1 MPPLSAG
8 RLTAVLG
15 PTNTG
20 KTYLAIERMLGHESG
35 MIGFPLR
42 LLARENYDRIVRIKG
57 ASQVALITGEEKI
70 APPGARY
77 FVCTVE
83 SMPLDRTVSFLAVDE
98 IQMAADP
105 ERGHFFTNRLLEAR
119 GTNETMLL
127 GADTIRPVLNR
138 LLPDI
143 DVVARPRFSNLSY
156 VGPKKATRLPRRS
169 AVVGF
174 SANEVYAIAEL
185 IRRQRGGTAIVMGAL
200 SPRTRNAQVDM
211 FQAGEVDYLV
221 ATDAIGMGLNMDVN
235 HVWFAS
241 LRKYDGRALRP
252 LRSVEIAQIAGRAGR
267 HMNDGT
273 FGTTVDVGPMDAEI
287 VEAIE
292 NHRFDPLRDIQWR
305 NSDLDFRSVPAL
317 IASLNEPPPHAALQ
331 RVREQDDQLAL
342 QTLST
347 HSEFLPRL
355 RTPQRVRLLW
365 EVCQVPDFRKTMT
378 EEHTLLLGQLFE
390 HLTQGGERLPE
401 DWIEGHVKRLERFDG
416 DIDTLM
422 ARIAHVRTWTYISHR
437 PDWIQRATHWQE
449 RARAIED
456 KLSDVLH
463 QRLTQR
469 FVDRRAALLVRRLH
483 DEGEMTTS
491 VAEAGEVSVEGEH
504 LGRIEGF
511 RFIPDAT
518 EGHADQKA
526 VMSAALRALRQDL
539 PARLQAFVSSA
550 DRDLVFDSQLR
561 ICWGGGPVARLQAS
575 GDILAP
581 KIEAL
586 PSDLLDGPARE
597 EVRKRAAAWVE
608 TRIRLGLSEMMDARA
623 TTELPAG
630 ARGVVFQL
638 CEHLGVLPR
647 RPIEQQLAELSE
659 EDRKA
664 LARLGVRVGV
674 YSLYFPSMLKP
685 VPIRLRAG
693 LWMIARNR
701 DTIPPLP
708 AEGRTSMDL
717 PRGSERD
724 FYSSIGYLPLG
735 DHAIR
740 ADMVERLAA
749 MARHAVRESRE
760 AARRAQ
766 FERENPPAPPEEVKP
781 QGETPQRTE
790 RGERNESR
798 RERRGRRDRQA
809 AAPPIP
815 AAATNEEISEWA
827 IVAAAFGEFEPVDE
841 ALTAGPGAA
850 EPAEAETETSRA
862 DAELAAANA
871 TSTSLADVD
880 APAAIERHEEAAQAE
895 SPLPLAEEA
904 PRDAESDRL
913 DEAAATEETR
923 AAAEETTAAEGAA
936 ALGAVTAEPVASG
949 EPEAAS
955 VEAASENQPAQAAA
969 GDGIAEE
976 PSTTE
981 ARVEKS
987 GAEETAAEQ
996 AGPESHGPD
1005 SDGTERAGTEGTSTA
1020 AIQAGAE
1027 QRPAGPRSLPPGWFR
1042 ATPQMMSLVGC
1053 SEPEMANVLA
1063 ALGYRVHP
1071 PTEEFGP
1078 LYAYSVKSRFVRER
1092 EEQRE
1097 RQRQQQ
1103 RQQQRDQRD
1112 QRRRERPERPSER
1125 HFFAAF
1131 GQTAPD
1137 RSDRGRDGPPRD
1149 GQRQEGQRYDGPRR
1163 DGPRND
1169 GPRHDGPRHD
1179 GPRPDGPTNRGPG
1192 DRGPREER
1200 RGPRPPRRD
1209 GNEPALRL
1217 YATTEKKGDAPADS
1231 PFAKLL
1237 ELKLGGKK

>member
-1 MPPLSAG
+1 MSLSSAAG

-42 LLARENYDRIVRIKG
+42 LLARENYDRIVQVKG

-83 SMPLDRTVSFLAVDE
+83 SMPLDRIVSFLAVDE
-98 IQMAADP
+98 VQMAADP
-105 ERGHFFTNRLLEAR
+105 ERGHFFTDRLLHAR
-119 GTNETMLL
+119 GTHETMLL

-143 DVVARPRFSNLSY
+143 DVVARPRFSKLAY

-174 SANEVYAIAEL
+174 SASEVYAIAEL
-185 IRRQRGGTAIVMGAL
+185 IRRQRGGTAIVMGAM

-211 FQAGEVDYLV
+211 FQSGEVDYLV

-241 LRKYDGRALRP
+241 LRKYDGRSLRP
-252 LRSVEIAQIAGRAGR
+252 LRNVELAQIAGRAGR

-273 FGTTVDVGPMDAEI
+273 FGTTAEVGGLEPEV

-292 NHRFDPLRDIQWR
+292 NHRFDPLRDIEWR
-305 NSDLDFRSVPAL
+305 NNELDFRSVPAL
-317 IASLNEPPPHAALQ
+317 IASLNRPPPHAALQ

-342 QTLST
+342 QTLSAQ
-347 HSEFLPRL
+347 SDFLPRL
-355 RTPQRVRLLW
+355 HTLKRVKLLW

-378 EEHTLLLGQLFE
+378 EEHTRLLGQLFE

-401 DWIEGHVKRLERFDG
+401 DWIESHVQRLERYDG

-469 FVDRRAALLVRRLH
+469 FVDRRAALLVRRLR

-491 VAEAGEVSVEGEH
+491 VAAAGEVSVEGEH

-511 RFIPDAT
+511 RFVPDAS
-518 EGHADQKA
+518 EGQTDQKA
-526 VMSAALRALRQDL
+526 VLSAALRALRQDL
-539 PARLQAFVSSA
+539 PVRLQAFASSA
-550 DRDLVFDSQLR
+550 DGELVFDSQLR
-561 ICWGGGPVARLQAS
+561 VCWGGGPIARLLPS

-581 KIEAL
+581 KVEVL
-586 PSDLLDGPARE
+586 SSDLLDGPARE

-608 TRIRLGLSEMMDARA
+608 TRIRLGLSELMDARA
-623 TTELPAG
+623 TAELPAG
-630 ARGVVFQL
+630 ARGIIFQL
-638 CEHLGVLPR
+638 CEGLGVLPR
-647 RPIEQQLAELSE
+647 RPIEQQLAELGE

-701 DTIPPLP
+701 ETIPPLP

-717 PRGSERD
+717 PRDAERE
-724 FYSSIGYLPLG
+724 FYATIGYLPLG

-749 MARHAVRESRE
+749 MARQAVRESRE

-766 FERENPPAPPEEVKP
+766 QEKKPQREAKPDVPAP
-781 QGETPQRTE
+781 
-790 RGERNESR
+790 
-798 RERRGRRDRQA
+798 A
-809 AAPPIP
+809 AAPS
-815 AAATNEEISEWA
+815 ADEISEWA
-827 IVAAAFGEFEPVDE
+827 IVAAAFGEDEPAPAPEPVVEAAPVE
-841 ALTAGPGAA
+841 ALA
-850 EPAEAETETSRA
+850 
-862 DAELAAANA
+862 
-871 TSTSLADVD
+871 V
-880 APAAIERHEEAAQAE
+880 
-895 SPLPLAEEA
+895 EA
-904 PRDAESDRL
+904 PPI
-913 DEAAATEETR
+913 EALP
-923 AAAEETTAAEGAA
+923 AAEESKPEET
-936 ALGAVTAEPVASG
+936 VTAEPAPTDEPPPVQAEAS
-949 EPEAAS
+949 PEEVKA
-955 VEAASENQPAQAAA
+955 EAPA
-969 GDGIAEE
+969 AEE
-976 PSTTE
+976 AKTE
-981 ARVEKS
+981 EPK
-987 GAEETAAEQ
+987 AEEAKK
-996 AGPESHGPD
+996 
-1005 SDGTERAGTEGTSTA
+1005 
-1020 AIQAGAE
+1020 
-1027 QRPAGPRSLPPGWFR
+1027 GPRPLPPGWFR
-1042 ATPQMMSLVGC
+1042 AAPQMMSLVGC
-1053 SEPEMANVLA
+1053 SEPEMANVLQG
-1063 ALGYRVHP
+1063 LGYRVHP
-1071 PTEEFGP
+1071 PSEENGP
-1078 LYAYSVKSRFVRER
+1078 LYAFSIKPRFVRER

-1097 RQRQQQ
+1097 RERLQQ
-1103 RQQQRDQRD
+1103 RQQRD
-1112 QRRRERPERPSER
+1112 QRRRERPERPNER
-1125 HFFAAF
+1125 QFFAD
-1131 GQTAPD
+1131 T
-1137 RSDRGRDGPPRD
+1137 PRPEKGKD
-1149 GQRQEGQRYDGPRR
+1149 ER
-1163 DGPRND
+1163 
-1169 GPRHDGPRHD
+1169 RHDGPRQE
-1179 GPRPDGPTNRGPG
+1179 GPRQEGAPNKGPPNKGPRTEG
-1192 DRGPREER
+1192 DRPRDDR

-1209 GNEPALRL
+1209 SGGPALRL
-1217 YATTEKKGDAPADS
+1217 YATTEKKSDAPAADS

>member
-1 MPPLSAG
+1 MSLISAGG

-42 LLARENYDRIVRIKG
+42 LLARENYDRIVQVKG

-83 SMPLDRTVSFLAVDE
+83 SMPLDRQVSFLAVDE
-98 IQMAADP
+98 VQMAADP
-105 ERGHFFTNRLLEAR
+105 ERGHFFTDRLLYAR

-143 DVVARPRFSNLSY
+143 DVVARPRFSKLTY

-174 SANEVYAIAEL
+174 SASEVYAIAEL

-200 SPRTRNAQVDM
+200 SPRTRNAQVEM
-211 FQAGEVDYLV
+211 FQSGEVDYLV

-241 LRKYDGRALRP
+241 LRKYDGRSLRP
-252 LRSVEIAQIAGRAGR
+252 LRNVELAQIAGRAGR

-273 FGTTVDVGPMDAEI
+273 FGTTADVGGLEPEV

-292 NHRFDPLRDIQWR
+292 NHRFDPLRDVQWR
-305 NSDLDFRSVPAL
+305 NSELDFRSVPAL
-317 IASLNEPPPHAALQ
+317 IASLNRPPPHPALQ

-355 RTPQRVRLLW
+355 HTPKRVKLLW

-378 EEHTLLLGQLFE
+378 EEHTRLLGQLFE

-401 DWIEGHVKRLERFDG
+401 DWIESHVQRLERYDG

-469 FVDRRAALLVRRLH
+469 FVDRRAALLVRRLR

-491 VAEAGEVSVEGEH
+491 VAAAGEVSVEGEH
-504 LGRIEGF
+504 LGRVEGF
-511 RFIPDAT
+511 RFVADAT

-526 VMSAALRALRQDL
+526 VLSAALRALRQDL
-539 PARLQAFVSSA
+539 PARLQAFASSA
-550 DRDLVFDSQLR
+550 DGELVFDSQLR
-561 ICWGGGPVARLQAS
+561 VCWGGGPVARLLPS

-581 KIEAL
+581 KVEVL

-608 TRIRLGLSEMMDARA
+608 TRIRLGLSELMDARA
-623 TTELPAG
+623 TAELPAG
-630 ARGVVFQL
+630 ARGIIFQL
-638 CEHLGVLPR
+638 CEGLGVLPR
-647 RPIEQQLAELSE
+647 RPIEQQLAELGE

-701 DTIPPLP
+701 ETIPPLP

-717 PRGSERD
+717 PPGADRE
-724 FYSSIGYLPLG
+724 FYATIGYLPLG

-749 MARHAVRESRE
+749 MARQAVRESRE

-766 FERENPPAPPEEVKP
+766 QEKKPARQAEPATPAP
-781 QGETPQRTE
+781 
-790 RGERNESR
+790 
-798 RERRGRRDRQA
+798 A
-809 AAPPIP
+809 AAPS
-815 AAATNEEISEWA
+815 ADEISEWA
-827 IVAAAFGEFEPVDE
+827 IVAAAFGEE
-841 ALTAGPGAA
+841 
-850 EPAEAETETSRA
+850 EPAPAPEAAVEAPPVEASPV
-862 DAELAAANA
+862 AANA
-871 TSTSLADVD
+871 V
-880 APAAIERHEEAAQAE
+880 P
-895 SPLPLAEEA
+895 
-904 PRDAESDRL
+904 
-913 DEAAATEETR
+913 EET
-923 AAAEETTAAEGAA
+923 
-936 ALGAVTAEPVASG
+936 VTAEPAASTDEPRVQAEAVPEEAKAEGPSG
-949 EPEAAS
+949 EEAK
-955 VEAASENQPAQAAA
+955 
-969 GDGIAEE
+969 AEE
-976 PSTTE
+976 P
-981 ARVEKS
+981 R
-987 GAEETAAEQ
+987 AEETKK
-996 AGPESHGPD
+996 GPEE
-1005 SDGTERAGTEGTSTA
+1005 TKK
-1020 AIQAGAE
+1020 
-1027 QRPAGPRSLPPGWFR
+1027 GPRPLPPGWFR
-1042 ATPQMMSLVGC
+1042 AAPQMMSLVGC
-1053 SEPEMANVLA
+1053 SEPEMANVLQG
-1063 ALGYRVHP
+1063 LGYRVHP
-1071 PTEEFGP
+1071 PSEENGP
-1078 LYAYSVKSRFVRER
+1078 LFAFSMKPRFVRER

-1097 RQRQQQ
+1097 RERLQQ
-1103 RQQQRDQRD
+1103 RQQRD
-1112 QRRRERPERPSER
+1112 QRRRERPERPNER
-1125 HFFAAF
+1125 QFF
-1131 GQTAPD
+1131 TD
-1137 RSDRGRDGPPRD
+1137 SPRPEKD
-1149 GQRQEGQRYDGPRR
+1149 KDQRRR
-1163 DGPRND
+1163 DGPRQD
-1169 GPRHDGPRHD
+1169 GPRQEGAPSK
-1179 GPRPDGPTNRGPG
+1179 GPRPEG
-1192 DRGPREER
+1192 DRPRDDR
-1200 RGPRPPRRD
+1200 RGSRPPRRD
-1209 GNEPALRL
+1209 SGGPALRL
-1217 YATTEKKGDAPADS
+1217 YATTEKKSEGPPPDS

>member
-1 MPPLSAG
+1 MSLTSAGG

-42 LLARENYDRIVRIKG
+42 LLARENYDRIVKVKG
-57 ASQVALITGEEKI
+57 TAQVALITGEEKI

-83 SMPLDRTVSFLAVDE
+83 SMPVDRQVSFLAVDE
-98 IQMAADP
+98 VQMAADP
-105 ERGHFFTNRLLEAR
+105 ERGHFFTDRILHAR
-119 GTNETMLL
+119 GTHETMLL

-143 DVVARPRFSNLSY
+143 DVVARPRFSKLTY
-156 VGPKKATRLPRRS
+156 VGPRKATRLPRRS

-211 FQAGEVDYLV
+211 FQSGEVDYLV

-241 LRKYDGRALRP
+241 LRKYDGRSLRP
-252 LRSVEIAQIAGRAGR
+252 LRNVELAQIAGRAGR

-273 FGTTVDVGPMDAEI
+273 FGTTAEVGGLEPEV

-292 NHRFDPLRDIQWR
+292 NHRFDPLRDVQWR
-305 NSDLDFRSVPAL
+305 NSDLNFGSVPAL
-317 IASLNEPPPHAALQ
+317 IASLNKPPFHAALQ

-355 RTPQRVRLLW
+355 HAPQRVRLLW

-378 EEHTLLLGQLFE
+378 EEHTRLLGQLFG

-401 DWIEGHVKRLERFDG
+401 DWIDSHIKRLERYDG

-437 PDWIQRATHWQE
+437 PDWIQRSVHWQE
-449 RARAIED
+449 RTRAIED

-469 FVDRRAALLVRRLH
+469 FVDRRAALLVRRLR
-483 DEGEMTTS
+483 DEGEMTSS

-511 RFIPDAT
+511 RFVPDTT
-518 EGHADQKA
+518 EGQTDQKA
-526 VMSAALRALRQDL
+526 VLSAALRALRQDL
-539 PARLQAFVSSA
+539 PARLQAFTNA
-550 DRDLVFDSQLR
+550 PDGELVFDAQLR
-561 ICWGGGPVARLQAS
+561 VCWGGGPVARLLPS
-575 GDILAP
+575 GDVLAP
-581 KIEAL
+581 KVEAL

-597 EVRKRAAAWVE
+597 EVRKRAATWVE
-608 TRIRLGLSEMMDARA
+608 TRIRLGLSELMDARA
-623 TTELPAG
+623 TAELPAG
-630 ARGVVFQL
+630 ARGIVFQL
-638 CEHLGVLPR
+638 CEGLGVLAR
-647 RPIEQQLAELSE
+647 RPIEDQLAQLGE

-664 LARLGVRVGV
+664 LAKLGVRVGV

-693 LWMIARNR
+693 LWMVANSRE
-701 DTIPPLP
+701 TIPPLP

-717 PRGSERD
+717 PQGAERA
-724 FYSSIGYLPLG
+724 FYAAIGYLPLG
-735 DHAIR
+735 NHAIR

-760 AARRAQ
+760 AARRGQQQARKP
-766 FERENPPAPPEEVKP
+766 ESSSEGSGNPNASASPA
-781 QGETPQRTE
+781 
-790 RGERNESR
+790 
-798 RERRGRRDRQA
+798 D
-809 AAPPIP
+809 
-815 AAATNEEISEWA
+815 EISEWA
-827 IVAAAFGEFEPVDE
+827 IVAAAFGEME
-841 ALTAGPGAA
+841 
-850 EPAEAETETSRA
+850 
-862 DAELAAANA
+862 
-871 TSTSLADVD
+871 
-880 APAAIERHEEAAQAE
+880 
-895 SPLPLAEEA
+895 
-904 PRDAESDRL
+904 
-913 DEAAATEETR
+913 
-923 AAAEETTAAEGAA
+923 
-936 ALGAVTAEPVASG
+936 
-949 EPEAAS
+949 
-955 VEAASENQPAQAAA
+955 PAQAAETPA
-969 GDGIAEE
+969 
-976 PSTTE
+976 E
-981 ARVEKS
+981 ARPVEAATPEAPTVDS
-987 GAEETAAEQ
+987 ETTDGETSEAAAPAATPEESAAETPQAEQ
-996 AGPESHGPD
+996 APPG
-1005 SDGTERAGTEGTSTA
+1005 AGTAEPATA
-1020 AIQAGAE
+1020 EAAAPPAE
-1027 QRPAGPRSLPPGWFR
+1027 EVRPAGPRPLPPGWFR

-1053 SEPEMANVLA
+1053 SEPEMANVLR

-1071 PTEEFGP
+1071 PSEEHGP
-1078 LYAYSVKSRFVRER
+1078 LHAFSVKPRFVRER

-1097 RQRQQQ
+1097 RQRQQL
-1103 RQQQRDQRD
+1103 RQQRD
-1112 QRRRERPERPSER
+1112 QRRRERPDRSSER
-1125 HFFAAF
+1125 QFFADSPR
-1131 GQTAPD
+1131 PD
-1137 RSDRGRDGPPRD
+1137 RGPDRNKDERRREVPPRDGPSKDRRESRPPGDGPPRED
-1149 GQRQEGQRYDGPRR
+1149 
-1163 DGPRND
+1163 
-1169 GPRHDGPRHD
+1169 
-1179 GPRPDGPTNRGPG
+1179 
-1192 DRGPREER
+1192 R

-1209 GNEPALRL
+1209 AGGPALRL
-1217 YATTEKKGDAPADS
+1217 YATTEKKGDATADS

>member
-1 MPPLSAG
+1 MPTVASASG

-42 LLARENYDRIVRIKG
+42 LLARENYERIVAVKG
-57 ASQVALITGEEKI
+57 AKQVALITGEEKI
-70 APPGARY
+70 SPPGARY

-83 SMPLDRTVSFLAVDE
+83 SMPVERPVSFLAVDE
-98 IQMAADP
+98 VQMAADP
-105 ERGHFFTNRLLEAR
+105 ERGHFFTDRLLHAR
-119 GTNETMLL
+119 GMNETMLL

-143 DVVARPRFSNLSY
+143 DIVARPRFSKLSY
-156 VGPKKATRLPRRS
+156 VGTKKATRLPRRS

-174 SANEVYAIAEL
+174 SAGEVYEIAEL
-185 IRRQRGGTAIVMGAL
+185 IRRQRGGTAIVMGAM

-211 FQAGEVDYLV
+211 FQSGEVDYLV

-241 LRKYDGRALRP
+241 LRKFDGRGSRP
-252 LRSVEIAQIAGRAGR
+252 LRAVELAQIAGRAGR

-273 FGTTVDVGPMDAEI
+273 FGTTADVSGLEPEI

-292 NHRFDPLRDIQWR
+292 NHRFDPLRDVQWR
-305 NSDLDFRSVPAL
+305 NSDLDFRTVPAL
-317 IASLNEPPPHAALQ
+317 IASLNVAPDHATLQ

-342 QTLST
+342 QTLAAQSD
-347 HSEFLPRL
+347 FLPRM

-378 EEHTLLLGQLFE
+378 EEHTRLLGQLFG

-401 DWIEGHVKRLERFDG
+401 DWIDSHVKRLEHFDG

-437 PDWIQRATHWQE
+437 PDWIQRAAHWQE

-456 KLSDVLH
+456 RLSDALH

-469 FVDRRAALLVRRLH
+469 FVDRRAALLVRRLR

-491 VAEAGEVSVEGEH
+491 VAAAGEVTVEGEH

-511 RFIPDAT
+511 RFVPDTA
-518 EGHADQKA
+518 ESHADQKA

-539 PARLQAFVSSA
+539 PARLQAFAGSA
-550 DRDLVFDSQLR
+550 DGEIVFDSQLR
-561 ICWGGGPVARLQAS
+561 VCWGGGPVARLLPS

-581 KIEAL
+581 KVEAL
-586 PSDLLDGPARE
+586 ATDLLDGPARE

-608 TRIRLGLSEMMDARA
+608 TRIRLGLSELMDARA
-623 TTELPAG
+623 TAELPAG

-638 CEHLGVLPR
+638 SEGLGVLSR
-647 RPIEQQLAELSE
+647 RPIEDQLAQLGD

-674 YSLYFPSMLKP
+674 YSIYFPSMLKP

-693 LWMIARNR
+693 LWMTARNR
-701 DTIPPLP
+701 ETIPPLP

-717 PRGSERD
+717 PKDAERD
-724 FYSSIGYLPLG
+724 FYATIGYLPLG

-749 MARHAVRESRE
+749 MARQAVRESRE
-760 AARRAQ
+760 TARRTQ
-766 FERENPPAPPEEVKP
+766 QEKKPAP
-781 QGETPQRTE
+781 GATP
-790 RGERNESR
+790 
-798 RERRGRRDRQA
+798 
-809 AAPPIP
+809 AAPST
-815 AAATNEEISEWA
+815 AAPSSSASADEISEWA
-827 IVAAAFGEFEPVDE
+827 IVAAAFGESEPAPEAPVAEAPAIEASVVETPVVEAGTAEAPSSDAPVGDEPV
-841 ALTAGPGAA
+841 
-850 EPAEAETETSRA
+850 PAEA
-862 DAELAAANA
+862 
-871 TSTSLADVD
+871 
-880 APAAIERHEEAAQAE
+880 
-895 SPLPLAEEA
+895 
-904 PRDAESDRL
+904 
-913 DEAAATEETR
+913 
-923 AAAEETTAAEGAA
+923 AAAE
-936 ALGAVTAEPVASG
+936 ASK
-949 EPEAAS
+949 EEKKPE
-955 VEAASENQPAQAAA
+955 
-969 GDGIAEE
+969 
-976 PSTTE
+976 
-981 ARVEKS
+981 
-987 GAEETAAEQ
+987 
-996 AGPESHGPD
+996 
-1005 SDGTERAGTEGTSTA
+1005 
-1020 AIQAGAE
+1020 
-1027 QRPAGPRSLPPGWFR
+1027 GPRPLQPGHFR

-1053 SEPEMANVLA
+1053 SEPEMANVMQ

-1071 PTEEFGP
+1071 PSEASGP
-1078 LYAYSVKSRFVRER
+1078 LHSFSMKPRFVRER

-1097 RQRQQQ
+1097 RQRLQQ
-1103 RQQQRDQRD
+1103 RQQREQQ
-1112 QRRRERPERPSER
+1112 RRERPERPPNER
-1125 HFFAAF
+1125 QFFAD
-1131 GQTAPD
+1131 AP
-1137 RSDRGRDGPPRD
+1137 RQDRGKDGPRTSGPRND
-1149 GQRQEGQRYDGPRR
+1149 APRYDGPRK

-1169 GPRHDGPRHD
+1169 GPRKDGPRQ
-1179 GPRPDGPTNRGPG
+1179 
-1192 DRGPREER
+1192 DRGGPPR
-1200 RGPRPPRRD
+1200 GARPPRRD
-1209 GNEPALRL
+1209 SGGPALRL
-1217 YATTEKKGDAPADS
+1217 YATTETKSDAPAADS

>member
-1 MPPLSAG
+1 MPPASASG

-42 LLARENYDRIVRIKG
+42 LLARENYDRIVAIKG
-57 ASQVALITGEEKI
+57 AKQVALITGEEKI

-83 SMPLDRTVSFLAVDE
+83 SMPVDRPVSFLAVDE
-98 IQMAADP
+98 VQMAADP
-105 ERGHFFTNRLLEAR
+105 ERGHFFTDRLLHAR
-119 GTNETMLL
+119 GMNETMLL

-143 DVVARPRFSNLSY
+143 DMVARPRFSKLSY
-156 VGPKKATRLPRRS
+156 VGSKKATRLPRRS

-174 SANEVYAIAEL
+174 SANEVYEIAEL
-185 IRRQRGGTAIVMGAL
+185 VRRQRGGTAIVMGAM

-211 FQAGEVDYLV
+211 FQSGEVDYLV

-241 LRKYDGRALRP
+241 LRKFDGRSSRP
-252 LRSVEIAQIAGRAGR
+252 LRAVELAQIAGRAGR

-273 FGTTVDVGPMDAEI
+273 FGTTADVSGLEPEV

-292 NHRFDPLRDIQWR
+292 NHRFDPLREVQWR
-305 NSDLDFRSVPAL
+305 NSDLDFRTVPAL
-317 IASLNEPPPHAALQ
+317 IASLNVPPDHAALQ

-342 QTLST
+342 QTLAA
-347 HSEFLPRL
+347 HSDFLPRV

-378 EEHTLLLGQLFE
+378 EEHTRLLGQLFG

-401 DWIEGHVKRLERFDG
+401 DWIESHVKRLEHFDG

-456 KLSDVLH
+456 RLSDALH

-469 FVDRRAALLVRRLH
+469 FVDRRAALLVRRLR

-491 VAEAGEVSVEGEH
+491 VAAAGEVTVEGEH

-511 RFIPDAT
+511 RFVPDAA
-518 EGHADQKA
+518 ESHADQKA

-539 PARLQAFVSSA
+539 PARLQAFAGSA
-550 DRDLVFDSQLR
+550 DGEIVFDSQLR
-561 ICWGGGPVARLQAS
+561 VCWGGGPVARLLPS

-581 KIEAL
+581 KVEAL
-586 PSDLLDGPARE
+586 ATDLLDGPARE
-597 EVRKRAAAWVE
+597 EVRKRAATWVE
-608 TRIRLGLSEMMDARA
+608 TRIRLGLSELMDARA

-638 CEHLGVLPR
+638 CEGLGMLSR
-647 RPIEQQLAELSE
+647 RPIEDQLAQLGE

-674 YSLYFPSMLKP
+674 YSIYFPSMLKP

-693 LWMIARNR
+693 LWMVARNR
-701 DTIPPLP
+701 ETIPPLP

-717 PRGSERD
+717 PQGAERE
-724 FYSSIGYLPLG
+724 FYATIGYLPLG
-735 DHAIR
+735 NHAIR

-749 MARHAVRESRE
+749 MARQAVRESRE
-760 AARRAQ
+760 TARRAQ
-766 FERENPPAPPEEVKP
+766 QDKKPAASASPAVSAPPA
-781 QGETPQRTE
+781 T
-790 RGERNESR
+790 
-798 RERRGRRDRQA
+798 
-809 AAPPIP
+809 IP
-815 AAATNEEISEWA
+815 STDEISEWA
-827 IVAAAFGEFEPVDE
+827 IVAAAFGESEPAPQPETPAEQEPEAPAVEAPAVEAQADAAPAVD
-841 ALTAGPGAA
+841 AA
-850 EPAEAETETSRA
+850 VSDEPAPAEAATADTATEP
-862 DAELAAANA
+862 A
-871 TSTSLADVD
+871 T
-880 APAAIERHEEAAQAE
+880 AE
-895 SPLPLAEEA
+895 SAGVATAPIEEPKEA
-904 PRDAESDRL
+904 PK
-913 DEAAATEETR
+913 
-923 AAAEETTAAEGAA
+923 
-936 ALGAVTAEPVASG
+936 
-949 EPEAAS
+949 PE
-955 VEAASENQPAQAAA
+955 
-969 GDGIAEE
+969 
-976 PSTTE
+976 
-981 ARVEKS
+981 
-987 GAEETAAEQ
+987 
-996 AGPESHGPD
+996 
-1005 SDGTERAGTEGTSTA
+1005 
-1020 AIQAGAE
+1020 
-1027 QRPAGPRSLPPGWFR
+1027 GPRPLLPGHFR

-1053 SEPEMANVLA
+1053 SEPEMANVML

-1071 PTEEFGP
+1071 PSEQTGP
-1078 LYAYSVKSRFVRER
+1078 LHSFSMKPRFVRER

-1097 RQRQQQ
+1097 RQRLQQ
-1103 RQQQRDQRD
+1103 RQQREQQ
-1112 QRRRERPERPSER
+1112 RRERPERPPNER
-1125 HFFAAF
+1125 QFFAD
-1131 GQTAPD
+1131 APRQD
-1137 RSDRGRDGPPRD
+1137 RGKDGPRTGAPRSDAPRSD
-1149 GQRQEGQRYDGPRR
+1149 AARNDGPRR
-1163 DGPRND
+1163 DGPRSDGPRND
-1169 GPRHDGPRHD
+1169 GPRKDGSRQ
-1179 GPRPDGPTNRGPG
+1179 
-1192 DRGPREER
+1192 DRGGPPR
-1200 RGPRPPRRD
+1200 GARPPRRD
-1209 GNEPALRL
+1209 SGGPALRL
-1217 YATTEKKGDAPADS
+1217 YATTETKSDAPAADS

>member
-1 MPPLSAG
+1 MPSAASASG

-42 LLARENYDRIVRIKG
+42 LLARENYERIVSVKG
-57 ASQVALITGEEKI
+57 VKQVALITGEEKI

-83 SMPLDRTVSFLAVDE
+83 SMPVERPVSFLAIDE

-105 ERGHFFTNRLLEAR
+105 ERGHFFTDRLLHAR
-119 GTNETMLL
+119 GMNETMLL

-143 DVVARPRFSNLSY
+143 DVVARPRFSKLSY
-156 VGPKKATRLPRRS
+156 VGAKKATRLPRRS

-174 SANEVYAIAEL
+174 SAGEVYEIAEL
-185 IRRQRGGTAIVMGAL
+185 IRRQRGGTAIVMGAM

-211 FQAGEVDYLV
+211 FQSGEVDYLV

-241 LRKYDGRALRP
+241 LRKFDGRGSRP
-252 LRSVEIAQIAGRAGR
+252 LRAVELAQIAGRAGR

-273 FGTTVDVGPMDAEI
+273 FGTTADVSGLEPEI

-305 NSDLDFRSVPAL
+305 NSDLDFRTVPAL
-317 IASLNEPPPHAALQ
+317 IASLNVAPDHPTLQ

-342 QTLST
+342 QTLAAQSD
-347 HSEFLPRL
+347 FLPRM

-378 EEHTLLLGQLFE
+378 EEHTRLLGQLFE

-401 DWIEGHVKRLERFDG
+401 DWIDSHVKRLEHFDG

-437 PDWIQRATHWQE
+437 PDWIQRASHWQE
-449 RARAIED
+449 RTRAIED
-456 KLSDVLH
+456 RLSDALH

-469 FVDRRAALLVRRLH
+469 FVDRRAALLVRRLR

-491 VAEAGEVSVEGEH
+491 VAAAGEVTVEGEH

-511 RFIPDAT
+511 RFVPDAA
-518 EGHADQKA
+518 ESHADQKA

-539 PARLQAFVSSA
+539 PARLQAFAGSA
-550 DRDLVFDSQLR
+550 DGEIVFDSQLR
-561 ICWGGGPVARLQAS
+561 VCWGGGPVARLLPS

-581 KIEAL
+581 KVEAL
-586 PSDLLDGPARE
+586 ATDLLDGPARE
-597 EVRKRAAAWVE
+597 EVRKRAATWVE
-608 TRIRLGLSEMMDARA
+608 TRIRLGLSELMDARA
-623 TTELPAG
+623 TAELPAG

-638 CEHLGVLPR
+638 CESLGVLSR
-647 RPIEQQLAELSE
+647 RPIEDQLAQLGDD
-659 EDRKA
+659 DRKA

-674 YSLYFPSMLKP
+674 YSIYFPSMLKP

-701 DTIPPLP
+701 ETIPPLP

-717 PRGSERD
+717 PKDAERD
-724 FYSSIGYLPLG
+724 FYATIGYLPLG

-749 MARHAVRESRE
+749 MARQAVRESRE
-760 AARRAQ
+760 TARRTQ
-766 FERENPPAPPEEVKP
+766 PEKKPAVDAASTAP
-781 QGETPQRTE
+781 
-790 RGERNESR
+790 SA
-798 RERRGRRDRQA
+798 A
-809 AAPPIP
+809 AAPSGSPS
-815 AAATNEEISEWA
+815 AEEISEWA
-827 IVAAAFGEFEPVDE
+827 IVAAAFGES
-841 ALTAGPGAA
+841 
-850 EPAEAETETSRA
+850 EPAPAPEAPV
-862 DAELAAANA
+862 AEAVAVEAP
-871 TSTSLADVD
+871 VVE
-880 APAAIERHEEAAQAE
+880 APAVEAPAVEA
-895 SPLPLAEEA
+895 SVAEEPA
-904 PRDAESDRL
+904 SDALVADQT
-913 DEAAATEETR
+913 AATET
-923 AAAEETTAAEGAA
+923 
-936 ALGAVTAEPVASG
+936 P
-949 EPEAAS
+949 PEA
-955 VEAASENQPAQAAA
+955 
-969 GDGIAEE
+969 
-976 PSTTE
+976 
-981 ARVEKS
+981 KK
-987 GAEETAAEQ
+987 
-996 AGPESHGPD
+996 PE
-1005 SDGTERAGTEGTSTA
+1005 
-1020 AIQAGAE
+1020 
-1027 QRPAGPRSLPPGWFR
+1027 GPRPLQPGHFR

-1053 SEPEMANVLA
+1053 SEPEMANVMQ

-1071 PTEEFGP
+1071 PTEATGP
-1078 LYAYSVKSRFVRER
+1078 LHSFSMKPRFVRER

-1103 RQQQRDQRD
+1103 REQRDQRD
-1112 QRRRERPERPSER
+1112 QRRRDRPERPNER
-1125 HFFAAF
+1125 QFFAD
-1131 GQTAPD
+1131 TP
-1137 RSDRGRDGPPRD
+1137 RPPRGRD
-1149 GQRQEGQRYDGPRR
+1149 DGPRS
-1163 DGPRND
+1163 GPRPGG
-1169 GPRHDGPRHD
+1169 GPRADA
-1179 GPRPDGPTNRGPG
+1179 PRPDGPRTDAPRQDRNKDGRPPQENRGR
-1192 DRGPREER
+1192 DDR

-1209 GNEPALRL
+1209 SGGPALRL
-1217 YATTEKKGDAPADS
+1217 YATTETKGDATADS

>member
-1 MPPLSAG
+1 LLRPLARAKVVSMSLSSAAG

-42 LLARENYDRIVRIKG
+42 LLARENYDRIVQVKG

-83 SMPLDRTVSFLAVDE
+83 SMPLDRIVSFLAVDE
-98 IQMAADP
+98 VQMAADP
-105 ERGHFFTNRLLEAR
+105 ERGHFFTDRLLHAR
-119 GTNETMLL
+119 GTHETMLL

-143 DVVARPRFSNLSY
+143 DVVARPRFSKLAY

-174 SANEVYAIAEL
+174 SASEVYAIAEL
-185 IRRQRGGTAIVMGAL
+185 IRRQRGGTAIVMGAM

-211 FQAGEVDYLV
+211 FQSGEVDYLV

-241 LRKYDGRALRP
+241 LRKYDGRSLRP
-252 LRSVEIAQIAGRAGR
+252 LHNVELAQIAGRAGR

-273 FGTTVDVGPMDAEI
+273 FGTTADVGGLEPEV

-292 NHRFDPLRDIQWR
+292 NHRFDPLRDVQWR
-305 NSDLDFRSVPAL
+305 NNELDFRSVPAL
-317 IASLNEPPPHAALQ
+317 IASLNRPPPHAALQ

-342 QTLST
+342 QTLSA

-355 RTPQRVRLLW
+355 HTLKRVKLLW

-378 EEHTLLLGQLFE
+378 EEHTRLLGQLFE

-401 DWIEGHVKRLERFDG
+401 DWIESHVQRLERYDG

-437 PDWIQRATHWQE
+437 PDWIQRAVHWQE

-469 FVDRRAALLVRRLH
+469 FVDRRAALLVRRLR

-491 VAEAGEVSVEGEH
+491 VAAAGEVSVEGEH

-511 RFIPDAT
+511 RFVPDAS
-518 EGHADQKA
+518 EGQTDQKA
-526 VMSAALRALRQDL
+526 VLSAALRALRQDL
-539 PARLQAFVSSA
+539 PARLQAFAASP
-550 DRDLVFDSQLR
+550 DGELVFDSQLR
-561 ICWGGGPVARLQAS
+561 VCWGGGPIARLLPS

-581 KIEAL
+581 KVEVL
-586 PSDLLDGPARE
+586 SSDLLDGPARE

-608 TRIRLGLSEMMDARA
+608 TRIRLGLSELMDARA
-623 TTELPAG
+623 TAELPAG
-630 ARGVVFQL
+630 ARGIVFQL
-638 CEHLGVLPR
+638 CEGLGVLPR
-647 RPIEQQLAELSE
+647 RPIEQQLAEVGE
-659 EDRKA
+659 DDRKA

-701 DTIPPLP
+701 ETIPPLP

-717 PRGSERD
+717 PRDAERE
-724 FYSSIGYLPLG
+724 FYATIGYLPLG

-749 MARHAVRESRE
+749 MARQAVRESRE

-766 FERENPPAPPEEVKP
+766 QQKKPPREAKPESPVA
-781 QGETPQRTE
+781 
-790 RGERNESR
+790 S
-798 RERRGRRDRQA
+798 
-809 AAPPIP
+809 AAPPID
-815 AAATNEEISEWA
+815 EISEWA
-827 IVAAAFGEFEPVDE
+827 IVAAAFGESEPAPAPEPVVEAPPAEATPIADE
-841 ALTAGPGAA
+841 AKPQETPEETGASEPAPADEASPLQADAPPDETKAEEAKPA
-850 EPAEAETETSRA
+850 EPA
-862 DAELAAANA
+862 
-871 TSTSLADVD
+871 
-880 APAAIERHEEAAQAE
+880 
-895 SPLPLAEEA
+895 AEEA
-904 PRDAESDRL
+904 K
-913 DEAAATEETR
+913 
-923 AAAEETTAAEGAA
+923 AEETK
-936 ALGAVTAEPVASG
+936 
-949 EPEAAS
+949 
-955 VEAASENQPAQAAA
+955 N
-969 GDGIAEE
+969 EE
-976 PSTTE
+976 T
-981 ARVEKS
+981 K
-987 GAEETAAEQ
+987 AEETKAE
-996 AGPESHGPD
+996 APKKD
-1005 SDGTERAGTEGTSTA
+1005 
-1020 AIQAGAE
+1020 
-1027 QRPAGPRSLPPGWFR
+1027 GPRPLPPGWFR
-1042 ATPQMMSLVGC
+1042 AAPQMMSLVGC
-1053 SEPEMANVLA
+1053 SEPEMANVLQG
-1063 ALGYRVHP
+1063 LGYRVHP
-1071 PTEEFGP
+1071 PSEESGP
-1078 LYAYSVKSRFVRER
+1078 LYAFSMKPRFVRER

-1097 RQRQQQ
+1097 RERLQQ
-1103 RQQQRDQRD
+1103 RQQRE
-1112 QRRRERPERPSER
+1112 QRRRERPERPNER
-1125 HFFAAF
+1125 QFFADS
-1131 GQTAPD
+1131 P
-1137 RSDRGRDGPPRD
+1137 RPERGKDER
-1149 GQRQEGQRYDGPRR
+1149 RR
-1163 DGPRND
+1163 DGPRQE
-1169 GPRHDGPRHD
+1169 GPRQDGAPSKGAPNK
-1179 GPRPDGPTNRGPG
+1179 GPRPEG
-1192 DRGPREER
+1192 DRPRDDR
-1200 RGPRPPRRD
+1200 RGSRPPRRD
-1209 GNEPALRL
+1209 SGGPALRL
-1217 YATTEKKGDAPADS
+1217 YATTEKKSDAPAADS